1 MLLNV
6 HPPAMTLNFLPAI
19 KGELYKFF
27 SLVQLG
33 SLVGLVL
40 LGGLAVLFLFF
51 FKGKKK

>member
-6 HPPAMTLNFLPAI
+6 QPPVIIFDFASVI

-33 SLVGLVL
+33 SIVGLVL
-40 LGGLAVLFLFF
+40 LGGGAELFLFF
-51 FKGKKK
+51 FKRKMK

>member
-6 HPPAMTLNFLPAI
+6 HPPVIIFDFVSVI

-33 SLVGLVL
+33 SIVGLVL
-40 LGGLAVLFLFF
+40 LGGVATLFLFF